1 MEKVINILYYN
12 FCLLNYY
19 FMISII
25 VYLNPF
31 CWLSNIKYLKLGFK
45 IWKQQMEKNN
55 PLFLYQMKYNLNLK
69 YLSYQWFM
77 IFISMF
83 IFIIAGLLQYV
94 TDKFYIIGFV
104 IFLITWIGSYFYVL
118 ENKKYYEYQIEF
130 VKNKKYS
137 QPILLLIV
145 CVVITILIC
154 ILFFRKYL
162 PI

>member
-1 MEKVINILYYN
+1 
-12 FCLLNYY
+12 
-19 FMISII
+19 MISII

>member
-55 PLFLYQMKYNLNLK
+55 PLFLYQMKYDQNLK
-69 YLSYQWFM
+69 FFSYQWFM
-77 IFISMF
+77 SFITMF
-83 IFIIAGLLQYV
+83 IFLIAGLLQYV

-104 IFLITWIGSYFYVL
+104 IFLITWIGSYFYVF

>member
-19 FMISII
+19 FMISIT